1 MGISHSGEINTD
13 GIGTVELTDEEVRCL
28 VSLIKENSGE
38 TDVEKIGLQDRYP
51 ELYETLEEACREL
64 GYHEAYVSWV
74 IAGYEGHMADYDI
87 DEAIATAE
95 KNYGFHFDFDEAA
108 YRKENELEPED
119 EIDDWEIEEVR
130 NEAFYDWV
138 DKYRKPL
145 DEDADADFL
154 DNVFNLCPEVDTY
167 DYEVVIPDA
176 IIEMAKKELEG

>member
-1 MGISHSGEINTD
+1 MPAQLSFTGLGIIISDPAVIGSPSLDLCSVRSEQEI
-13 GIGTVELTDEEVRCL
+13 I
-28 VSLIKENSGE
+28 SA
-38 TDVEKIGLQDRYP
+38 